1 MIVVNA
7 SFPGSAQ
14 VDCHH
19 LSGRPQAR
27 SQDEEATYRL
37 DQSGFGLSC
46 RSSETFYAKEYYVQ
60 SAEGNKGNLLRS
72 VGGQWGSSERR

>member
-7 SFPGSAQ
+7 NFPGSAQ
-14 VDCHH
+14 VDCHY
-19 LSGRPQAR
+19 LSGRSQAR

-37 DQSGFGLSC
+37 DQSGLSC
-46 RSSETFYAKEYYVQ
+46 RSSETFYAKEIYVQ
-60 SAEGNKGNLLRS
+60 LAEGNKGNLLGS